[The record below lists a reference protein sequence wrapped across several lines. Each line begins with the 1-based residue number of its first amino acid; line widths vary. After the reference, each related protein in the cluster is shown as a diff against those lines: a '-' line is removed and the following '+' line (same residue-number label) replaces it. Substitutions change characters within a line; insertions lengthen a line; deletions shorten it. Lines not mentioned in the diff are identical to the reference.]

1 MGTSISA
8 LLIISVLLTAVVVMF
23 KANQIGAELLAV
35 ANKNAAETIA
45 DKVSTKIEI
54 ASTQDF
60 KASYEVLTK
69 HNPNDVEGCKRIYP
83 GLARTGSLT
92 VTNEIDC
99 YWFLGPDNATA
110 RFALSKIIASPVE
123 HSNRATG
130 NTQISLD
137 YLGMGAEISNAPN
150 AYGDP
155 FTDLNRGEYHWNPLE
170 DFNLTGTATETDP
183 YRFKIWSATV
193 HTPRNEGGYRVVLTI
208 DGVETQDL
216 SAVAC
221 VTDFKIKN
229 TGGTAFDATEIEEKL
244 DIFIILNTDANNTA
258 MKIPVKGTSPLQP
271 NQWTYS
277 IADDNYQ
284 TGIFNPGETMTLI
297 VNLNGEPQV
306 SGTLLIA
313 LPNGVDNSYSFPSI
327 CSIQ

>member
-54 ASTQDF
+54 TSTQDF
-60 KASYEVLTK
+60 KASYEDVTK
-69 HNPNDVEGCKRIYP
+69 HNVNDVEGCKRIYP
-83 GLARTGSLT
+83 GIARTGTLT

-99 YWFLGPDNATA
+99 YWFLGPANATA
-110 RFALSKIIASPVE
+110 RFALTKIITSPVE
-123 HSNRATG
+123 TSRRGTG

-137 YLGMGAEISNAPN
+137 YHGMGAEISNDASTWGSP
-150 AYGDP
+150 Y
-155 FTDLNRGEYHWNPLE
+155 TDLNNGEYYWEPVVG
-170 DFNLTGTATETDP
+170 FNLTGSATEIDP
-183 YRFKIWSATV
+183 YRFKIWSATIT
-193 HTPRNEGGYRVVLTI
+193 TPRNEGGYRVLLTI

-229 TGGTAFDATEIEEKL
+229 TGGTAFDAVEIEEKL
-244 DIFIILNTDANNTA
+244 DIFVILNTDANNTD
-258 MKIPVKGTSPLQP
+258 MKIPVKGTPPLQP

-284 TGIFNPGETMTLI
+284 TDTFNPGETMMLT

-306 SGTLLIA
+306 SGTLLVA
-313 LPNGVDNSYSFPSI
+313 LPNGVNNSYSFPSI

>member
-60 KASYEVLTK
+60 KDFYEVQIS
-69 HNPNDVEGCKRIYP
+69 HHASDAEGCRPILP
-83 GLARTGSLT
+83 GILRTGDIT
-92 VTNEIDC
+92 GANPMDC
-99 YWFLGPDNATA
+99 YWFEADSTA
-110 RFALSKIIASPVE
+110 QITFTVNKIIGTPVPLGNRNGTNTRVSIDYFAPGVMITTTNEGSKFKDLSGTNLQGQLINPVTQSSTESSP
-123 HSNRATG
+123 HRIKLWSYDG
-130 NTQISLD
+130 NQSGNWGGYQVLMTTQGVPS
-137 YLGMGAEISNAPN
+137 
-150 AYGDP
+150 
-155 FTDLNRGEYHWNPLE
+155 
-170 DFNLTGTATETDP
+170 TDP
-183 YRFKIWSATV
+183 ST
-193 HTPRNEGGYRVVLTI
+193 
-208 DGVETQDL
+208 
-216 SAVAC
+216 VAC
-221 VTDFKIKN
+221 VTDFKVKN
-229 TGGTAFDATEIEEKL
+229 IGGTAFDSAEIEEKL

-313 LPNGVDNSYSFPSI
+313 LPNGVDSSYSFPSI

>member
-54 ASTQDF
+54 SSAQDF
-60 KASYEVLTK
+60 KASYEEVTE

-83 GLARTGSLT
+83 GLARTGDLT

-99 YWFLGPDNATA
+99 YWFLGPADATA
-110 RFALSKIIASPVE
+110 RLKLNKIMTSPLE
-123 HSNRATG
+123 PGNRDNGG
-130 NTQISLD
+130 NTQISVD
-137 YLGMGAEISNAPN
+137 YYGMGEVISNATDSW
-150 AYGDP
+150 GDP
-155 FTDLNRGEYHWNPLE
+155 YQDLTGDIYSWVSP
-170 DFNLTGTATETDP
+170 DFILTGTATEIDP
-183 YRFKIWSATV
+183 YRLKIWSATQI
-193 HTPRNEGGYRVVLTI
+193 TPRNEGGYKVLLTI
-208 DGVETQDL
+208 DGIETQDL
-216 SAVAC
+216 SEVAC

-229 TGGTAFDATEIEEKL
+229 TGGTAFDTAEIEEQL
-244 DIFIILNTDANNTA
+244 DIFVILNTDANNTA
-258 MKIPVKGTSPLQP
+258 MKIPVKGTPPLQP

-284 TGIFNPGETMTLI
+284 TGTFNPGETMTLV
-297 VNLNGEPQV
+297 VNLDGEPQV